1 MNAPLPDAIPEVTS
15 ELRRAQDSDLPAIKT
30 LLEACALPTADLTPA
45 LIGRFCLAEQAGQM
59 VGVVGLEN
67 LDGHGLIRSL
77 AVAPAQRGLGLAARL
92 VDWCAQEGR
101 QSGIDALYLLTT
113 TAADYFRARGY
124 VDTPRTDVPP
134 AVAAHPQFTGLCPC
148 SATCLSLRLD

>member
-1 MNAPLPDAIPEVTS
+1 MNAKLPDS
-15 ELRRAQDSDLPAIKT
+15 LLQLRRAQASDLPAIKT

-45 LIGRFCLAEQAGQM
+45 LMGRFCLAERAGQM
-59 VGVVGLEN
+59 VGVVALEN
-67 LDGHGLIRSL
+67 LDGHGLLRSL
-77 AVAPAQRGLGLAARL
+77 AVPPAQRRLGLAARL

-124 VDTPRTDVPP
+124 VDTPRSDVPP

-148 SATCLSLRLD
+148 SATCLSLRLH